1 MGFPKEGPGGSYML
15 WASPRQDRGVLH
27 TAGFPKVG
35 PGGLTHCRLLQGGT
49 GGSYTLWASPRR
61 DLGSPT
67 CCGLSQ
73 GRTWGVLHTAGF
85 YKVGLGGLTHFRLL
99 QGGTGGSYTLW
110 ASPRQ
115 DLGGVYTL
123 QASPRWDPGGLTG
136 CGHPQ
141 GGTWGSPGSFQV
153 HLVLKSHDPL
163 AVLAWLPNCILCSV

>member
-1 MGFPKEGPGGSYML
+1 ML

-49 GGSYTLWASPRR
+49 GRSYTLWASPRR

-115 DLGGVYTL
+115 DLGGGLHTAGFPKVGPGGSYRL
-123 QASPRWDPGGLTG
+123 WASPRRDLGVSRVLSGPSGSEKPRPLG
-136 CGHPQ
+136 CTSMASKLHSEIGRA
-141 GGTWGSPGSFQV
+141 SCRERV
-153 HLVLKSHDPL
+153 
-163 AVLAWLPNCILCSV
+163 